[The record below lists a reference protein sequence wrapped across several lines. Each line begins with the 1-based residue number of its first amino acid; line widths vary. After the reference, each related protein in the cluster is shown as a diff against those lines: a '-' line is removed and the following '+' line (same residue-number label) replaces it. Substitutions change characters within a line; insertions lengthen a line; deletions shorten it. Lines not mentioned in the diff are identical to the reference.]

1 MCNMCIWWEGW
12 GTDITTSGISILW
25 SPPTNIWTVS
35 VPRVTIIANNALSR
49 RPLVASVNG
58 GHVIHTQRPSCWTS
72 PYWLPRSTWS
82 WSVSYESGF
91 GQLRSK
97 KWRKFA
103 IHSFREVQ
111 VKKNYLRSRSRNE
124 SEIKMIRNRD
134 REVKVKWKSF
144 EIEIEKWNFSRI

>member
-49 RPLVASVNG
+49 RPLVTSVNG

-72 PYWLPRSTWS
+72 PYWLPRATWS
-82 WSVSYESGF
+82 WSVSYESVGLSFGF
-91 GQLRSK
+91 CTLLEWLIFFMKLGV
-97 KWRKFA
+97 KF
-103 IHSFREVQ
+103 HSFSREKRV
-111 VKKNYLRSRSRNE
+111 NIFSLSLFSRNE
-124 SEIKMIRNRD
+124 SEIEMTGNRD
-134 REVKVKWKSF
+134 REVKVK
-144 EIEIEKWNFSRI
+144 